1 MSGFQVKGVRHS
13 GSAEFASKRTADESE
28 RAAFR
33 VLEKWRD
40 VA

>member
-13 GSAEFASKRTADESE
+13 RSAEFATKRAADESE

-40 VA
+40 VG